1 MSAGKFTCQ
10 KEMNASLVF
19 NRIIIAGPGIHKAIY
34 IPGEVQMVQQ
44 APVYP
49 NLTCYDLHAAWFFPA

>member
-1 MSAGKFTCQ
+1 
-10 KEMNASLVF
+10 MNASLVF
-19 NRIIIAGPGIHKAIY
+19 NRIIIAGPGINKAIY
-34 IPGEVQMVQQ
+34 IPGEVQIVQQ